1 MTTTPKTIQLP
12 NSQKNV
18 IPTYAI
24 RFTYPFD
31 NIDSTYVNTQTP
43 FHLQDQ
49 AIDPEKFNSFWK
61 QIYTDA
67 QNFSKLKSS
76 KKIPKCASITA
87 YLLFLA
93 GVIFLIVGC
102 IPIWKG
108 QDNNMNM
115 SFIIIAGVLIALSV
129 LEKITMTCVV
139 KRYREGSLFKQ
150 YEKIVLKAVSDNFA
164 EYFSK
169 GLHWRGGA
177 FGFKCIE
184 FWYVFDE
191 EKAEESPR
199 RGTTIT
205 NSSVLQTETGNLLLP
220 KNKLEEPSTALSDS
234 ASDFRNLLTQFS
246 PLMPSPSP
254 LMQKRAELA
263 RKAKNKKQS
272 ATPAN
277 GQSLDESHNSL
288 FINSYRGLAE
298 SESKMDSS
306 RKTPVVHH
314 RASLMSEEMQSPGNT
329 EYSLDSPDIKSKGNL
344 LEAPSSGYK
353 RPGEIAIKSK
363 LGVSSSDMD
372 NSLSSPSLNDS
383 NSPVHAPIKLN
394 KNGALPPLKEEL
406 KVKYKQNKRY
416 SGSTV
421 GESLN
426 LENSTSGVGSGGST
440 EIDPIFNS
448 LTDNSVQKKEETI
461 IKLGKAGP
469 IELNWGPES
478 SSNTQ
483 INTINAS
490 VVNAISAET
499 PENNQELPK
508 IVIDSTPIRPHMR
521 RPANRK
527 SMLKQQQIPSP
538 LREIPQVDEEE
549 SEIEQTPKGFDST
562 IEQRRKRMENNAHAI
577 MSIEPIAFS
586 PHGLKVVEIED
597 YEADL

>member
-31 NIDSTYVNTQTP
+31 NIDSTYANTQTP

-61 QIYTDA
+61 QIYTDS
-67 QNFSKLKSS
+67 QQFSKLKAS
-76 KKIPKCASITA
+76 KKIPKYASIIA

-93 GVIFLIVGC
+93 GVILLIVGC

-115 SFIIIAGVLIALSV
+115 SFIIIAGILIALSV
-129 LEKITMTCVV
+129 IEKITMTCVV

-150 YEKIVLKAVSDNFA
+150 YEKIVLKAVQDNFS

-191 EKAEESPR
+191 EKVEETPR
-199 RGTTIT
+199 QGTAIT
-205 NSSVLQTETGNLLLP
+205 NSSVLQTETGNLLR
-220 KNKLEEPSTALSDS
+220 KSKLEEPSTALSDS

-263 RKAKNKKQS
+263 RKVKNKKKILAS
-272 ATPAN
+272 AN
-277 GQSLDESHNSL
+277 GQSLDESQNSL
-288 FINSYRGLAE
+288 FVNSYRAVGD
-298 SESKMDSS
+298 SDSKLSQVDSS
-306 RKTPVVHH
+306 RKVPIAHH
-314 RASLMSEEMQSPGNT
+314 RASLMSEEIQSPGTT
-329 EYSLDSPDIKSKGNL
+329 EYSLDSPDTKPKGNL

-353 RPGEIAIKSK
+353 RSGEITIKSK
-363 LGVSSSDMD
+363 LGASVSDMND
-372 NSLSSPSLNDS
+372 SGSSPSLTDS
-383 NSPVHAPIKLN
+383 SSPDLAPRKLN
-394 KNGALPPLKEEL
+394 KNGVLPPLKEEIKL
-406 KVKYKQNKRY
+406 KAKQNQRY
-416 SGSTV
+416 SSNSP

-426 LENSTSGVGSGGST
+426 LETSPSYGGGST
-440 EIDPIFNS
+440 DIEPTFNNS
-448 LTDNSVQKKEETI
+448 LTDNSLHNKGETI
-461 IKLGKAGP
+461 IKLGKSGP

-478 SSNTQ
+478 SSNNQ
-483 INTINAS
+483 INIINAS
-490 VVNAISAET
+490 VSGVVSAET

-508 IVIDSTPIRPHMR
+508 VLIDSTPVRPHMR

-527 SMLKQQQIPSP
+527 TMLKQQAPSP

-549 SEIEQTPKGFDST
+549 SEIEQTPKGFEST
-562 IEQRRKRMENNAHAI
+562 IEKRRKRIENNPHAI

-597 YEADL
+597 YDADL